1 MLDRIQN
8 IVASGGEQLRHMV
21 GSGGAPIWISIAVAL
36 AVLLLFWGLAG
47 ALGRSWDPARRRL
60 DQIAIGAGAAPSNV
74 GQRIARALR
83 PVERFVLPQG
93 AEREGTQQRL
103 QFAGYRS
110 ASAVSTF
117 YGVKLALSVALL
129 LGWLFAS
136 QFLSNLS
143 GARVIFFAV
152 AASFLGMLLP
162 GMWLDRAVAKRHKLL
177 RDGFPD
183 ALDLLTVCVESGLGL
198 PQALQRVA
206 DELDVSHPELASE
219 IAQVTAQ
226 MRAGVDRESALR
238 GLATRTGLDDVRG
251 LVSLLAQTLRF
262 GTGIAEALRV
272 YSEDFRDRRMQR
284 AEEAAAKIGTK
295 LIFPLVVC
303 LFPSFFVV
311 AIGPALLRIMESL
324 GGK

>member
-1 MLDRIQN
+1 MLEQIRN
-8 IVASGGEQLRHMV
+8 MVASGGEPLL
-21 GSGGAPIWISIAVAL
+21 ISIAVAL

-60 DQIAIGAGAAPSNV
+60 DQIAIGGGAEPAANV

-110 ASAVSTF
+110 SSAVTTF

-136 QFLSNLS
+136 HFLSNLS
-143 GARVIFFAV
+143 GARVVFFAV

-162 GMWLDRAVAKRHKLL
+162 GIWLDRAVAKRHKLL

-311 AIGPALLRIMESL
+311 AIGPAVLRIMESL

>member
-1 MLDRIQN
+1 MVDQLLTMLSAGDPLVIS
-8 IVASGGEQLRHMV
+8 IVA
-21 GSGGAPIWISIAVAL
+21 AL
-36 AVLLLFWGLAG
+36 AVLLFVWGLVSAV
-47 ALGRSWDPARRRL
+47 GRSWDPARRRL
-60 DQIAIGAGAAPSNV
+60 DEIALGAGAAPGANL
-74 GQRIARALR
+74 GQRIASALR
-83 PVERFVLPQG
+83 PVERYVLPQG

-103 QFAGYRS
+103 QFAGYRGT
-110 ASAVSTF
+110 SAVSTF
-117 YGVKLALSVALL
+117 YGVKLALSIGLL
-129 LGWLFAS
+129 LGWLFVAH
-136 QFLSNLS
+136 FLSSLS
-143 GARVIFFAV
+143 TGRVVFFAV
-152 AASFLGMLLP
+152 AATFLGMLLP
-162 GMWLDRAVAKRHKLL
+162 GIWLDRAVAKRHKLL

-206 DELDVSHPELASE
+206 DELDVSHPELAVE
-219 IAQVTAQ
+219 LGQVTAQ
-226 MRAGVDRESALR
+226 MRAGVDRETALR

-272 YSEDFRDRRMQR
+272 YSEDFRDKRMQR

-303 LFPSFFVV
+303 LFPAFFVV
-311 AIGPALLRIMESL
+311 AIGPAVIRMIEAF

>member
-1 MLDRIQN
+1 MLDQLLTRVSTGDPLTISV
-8 IVASGGEQLRHMV
+8 VA
-21 GSGGAPIWISIAVAL
+21 AL
-36 AVLLLFWGLAG
+36 AVLLFVWGLAS
-47 ALGRSWDPARRRL
+47 ALGRSMDPARRRL
-60 DQIAIGAGAAPSNV
+60 DEIALDAGAAPGATL
-74 GQRIARALR
+74 GQRIASALR
-83 PVERFVLPQG
+83 PVERYVLPQG

-103 QFAGYRS
+103 QFAGYRGV
-110 ASAVSTF
+110 SAVSTF
-117 YGVKLALSVALL
+117 YGVKLALSLALL
-129 LGWLFAS
+129 LVWLFAAHFFS
-136 QFLSNLS
+136 SLST
-143 GARVIFFAV
+143 GRIVFFAV
-152 AASFLGMLLP
+152 AVSFLGMLLP
-162 GMWLDRAVAKRHKLL
+162 GILLDRAVAKRHKLL

-206 DELDVSHPELASE
+206 DELEVSHPELAVE
-219 IAQVTAQ
+219 LANVTAQ
-226 MRAGVDRESALR
+226 MRAGVDRETALR

-272 YSEDFRDRRMQR
+272 YSEDFRDKRMQR

-311 AIGPALLRIMESL
+311 AIGPAVLRMIEAF
-324 GGK
+324 GAK

>member
-1 MLDRIQN
+1 MMLSAGDPLVIS
-8 IVASGGEQLRHMV
+8 IVA
-21 GSGGAPIWISIAVAL
+21 AL
-36 AVLLLFWGLAG
+36 AVLLFVWGLVSAV
-47 ALGRSWDPARRRL
+47 GRSWDPARRRL
-60 DQIAIGAGAAPSNV
+60 DEIALGAGAAPGATL
-74 GQRIARALR
+74 GQRIASALR
-83 PVERFVLPQG
+83 PVERYVLPQG

-103 QFAGYRS
+103 QFAGYRGT
-110 ASAVSTF
+110 SAVSTF
-117 YGVKLALSVALL
+117 YGVKLALSIGLL
-129 LGWLFAS
+129 LGWLFVAH
-136 QFLSNLS
+136 FLSSLS
-143 GARVIFFAV
+143 TGRVVFFAV
-152 AASFLGMLLP
+152 AATFLGMLLP
-162 GMWLDRAVAKRHKLL
+162 GIWLDRAVAKRHKLL

-206 DELDVSHPELASE
+206 DELDVSHPELAVE
-219 IAQVTAQ
+219 LGQVTAQ
-226 MRAGVDRESALR
+226 MRAGVDRETALR

-272 YSEDFRDRRMQR
+272 YSEDFRDKRMQR

-303 LFPSFFVV
+303 LFPAFFVV
-311 AIGPALLRIMESL
+311 AIGPAVLRMMEAF

>member
-1 MLDRIQN
+1 MVDQLLTMLSAGDPLVIS
-8 IVASGGEQLRHMV
+8 IVA
-21 GSGGAPIWISIAVAL
+21 AL
-36 AVLLLFWGLAG
+36 AVLLFVWGLVSAV
-47 ALGRSWDPARRRL
+47 GRRWDPARRRL
-60 DQIAIGAGAAPSNV
+60 DEIALGAGAAPGATL
-74 GQRIARALR
+74 GQRIASALR
-83 PVERFVLPQG
+83 PVERYVLPQG

-103 QFAGYRS
+103 QFAGYRG

-117 YGVKLALSVALL
+117 YGVKLALSIGLL
-129 LGWLFAS
+129 LGWLFVAH
-136 QFLSNLS
+136 FLSSLS
-143 GARVIFFAV
+143 TGRVVFFAV
-152 AASFLGMLLP
+152 AATFLGMLLP
-162 GMWLDRAVAKRHKLL
+162 GIWLDRAVAKRHKLL

-206 DELDVSHPELASE
+206 DELDVSHPELAVE
-219 IAQVTAQ
+219 LGQVTAQ
-226 MRAGVDRESALR
+226 MRAGVDRETALR

-272 YSEDFRDRRMQR
+272 YSEDFRDKRMQR

-303 LFPSFFVV
+303 LFPAFFVV
-311 AIGPALLRIMESL
+311 AIGPAVIRMIEAF

>member
-1 MLDRIQN
+1 MLDQVLTRVSAGDPLMISV
-8 IVASGGEQLRHMV
+8 VA
-21 GSGGAPIWISIAVAL
+21 AL
-36 AVLLLFWGLAG
+36 AVLLFVWGLAS
-47 ALGRSWDPARRRL
+47 ALGRSMDPARRRL
-60 DQIAIGAGAAPSNV
+60 DEIALDAGAAPGATL
-74 GQRIARALR
+74 GQRIASALR
-83 PVERFVLPQG
+83 PVERYVLPKG

-103 QFAGYRS
+103 QFAGYRGV
-110 ASAVSTF
+110 SAVSTF
-117 YGVKLALSVALL
+117 YGVKLALSLALL
-129 LGWLFAS
+129 LIWLFLAHFIS
-136 QFLSNLS
+136 SLST
-143 GARVIFFAV
+143 GRVVFFAV
-152 AASFLGMLLP
+152 AVSFLGMLLP
-162 GMWLDRAVAKRHKLL
+162 RIWLDRAVAKRHKLL

-206 DELDVSHPELASE
+206 DELEVSHPELAVE
-219 IAQVTAQ
+219 LANVTAQ
-226 MRAGVDRESALR
+226 MRAGVDRETALR

-272 YSEDFRDRRMQR
+272 YSEDFRDKRMQR

-311 AIGPALLRIMESL
+311 AIGPAVLRMIEAF
-324 GGK
+324 GAK

>member
-1 MLDRIQN
+1 MLNQFWSAIT
-8 IVASGGEQLRHMV
+8 SGGPVVIM
-21 GSGGAPIWISIAVAL
+21 IAAAL
-36 AVLLLFWGLAG
+36 AVLMFFWGLAS
-47 ALGRSWDPARRRL
+47 ALGRSFDPARRRL
-60 DQIAIGAGAAPSNV
+60 DEIAVDSGAQQSAGL
-74 GQRIARALR
+74 GQRIADAMR
-83 PVERFVLPQG
+83 PVERYVLPKE
-93 AEREGTQQRL
+93 AERASTQQQL

-110 ASAVSTF
+110 ASALTTF
-117 YGVKLALSVALL
+117 YGVKLAVSAGML
-129 LGWLFAS
+129 LGWLLVAR
-136 QFLSNLS
+136 FLPHVSS
-143 GARVIFFAV
+143 GRILFISLAACFFG
-152 AASFLGMLLP
+152 LLLP
-162 GMWLDRAVAKRHKLL
+162 GIWLDRSVKKRHKLL

-198 PQALQRVA
+198 TQALQRVA

-226 MRAGVDRESALR
+226 MRAGVDREAALR

-251 LVSLLAQTLRF
+251 LVSLLTQTLRF

-295 LIFPLVVC
+295 LIFPLVLC

-311 AIGPALLRIMESL
+311 AIGPAVIKLVEAFSA
-324 GGK
+324 K

>member
-1 MLDRIQN
+1 MVDQLLTMLSAGDPLVIS
-8 IVASGGEQLRHMV
+8 IVA
-21 GSGGAPIWISIAVAL
+21 AL
-36 AVLLLFWGLAG
+36 AVLLFVWGLAS
-47 ALGRSWDPARRRL
+47 AVARRWDPARRRL
-60 DQIAIGAGAAPSNV
+60 DEIALGAGAAPGATL
-74 GQRIARALR
+74 GQRIASALR
-83 PVERFVLPQG
+83 PVERYVLPQG

-103 QFAGYRS
+103 QFAGYRG

-117 YGVKLALSVALL
+117 YGVKLALSIGLL
-129 LGWLFAS
+129 LGWLFIAH
-136 QFLSNLS
+136 FLSSLS
-143 GARVIFFAV
+143 TGRVVFFAV
-152 AASFLGMLLP
+152 AATFLGMLLP
-162 GMWLDRAVAKRHKLL
+162 GIWLDRAVAKRHKLL

-206 DELDVSHPELASE
+206 DELDVSHPELAVE
-219 IAQVTAQ
+219 LGQVTAQ
-226 MRAGVDRESALR
+226 MRAGVDRETALR

-272 YSEDFRDRRMQR
+272 YSEDFRDKRMQR

-303 LFPSFFVV
+303 LFPAFFVV
-311 AIGPALLRIMESL
+311 AIGPAVIRMIEAF

>member
-1 MLDRIQN
+1 MLDQVLTRVSTGDPLVIS
-8 IVASGGEQLRHMV
+8 IVA
-21 GSGGAPIWISIAVAL
+21 AL
-36 AVLLLFWGLAG
+36 AVLLFVWGLAS

-60 DQIAIGAGAAPSNV
+60 DEIALDAGAAPGATL
-74 GQRIARALR
+74 GQRIASALR
-83 PVERFVLPQG
+83 PVERYVLPQG

-103 QFAGYRS
+103 QFAGYRGV
-110 ASAVSTF
+110 SAVSTF
-117 YGVKLALSVALL
+117 YGVKLALSLALL
-129 LGWLFAS
+129 VVWLVFAH
-136 QFLSNLS
+136 FLSS
-143 GARVIFFAV
+143 WSTGRVVFFAV
-152 AASFLGMLLP
+152 AVSFLGMILP
-162 GMWLDRAVAKRHKLL
+162 GIWLDRAVAKRHKLL

-206 DELDVSHPELASE
+206 DELEVSHPELAVE
-219 IAQVTAQ
+219 LGNVTAQ
-226 MRAGVDRESALR
+226 MRAGVDRETALR

-272 YSEDFRDRRMQR
+272 YSEDFRDKRMQR

-311 AIGPALLRIMESL
+311 AIGPAALRMMEAF
-324 GGK
+324 GAK

>member
-1 MLDRIQN
+1 MLEQFRHT
-8 IVASGGEQLRHMV
+8 VASGGEPLL
-21 GSGGAPIWISIAVAL
+21 ISIAVAL

-47 ALGRSWDPARRRL
+47 ALARSWDPARRRL
-60 DQIAIGAGAAPSNV
+60 DQIAVGGGAAPAANV
-74 GQRIARALR
+74 GQRIARVLR
-83 PVERFVLPQG
+83 PVERYVLPQG

-110 ASAVSTF
+110 LSAVSAF
-117 YGVKLALSVALL
+117 YGVKLALSAALL
-129 LGWLFAS
+129 LGWLVAAH
-136 QFLSNLS
+136 FLSNLS
-143 GARVIFFAV
+143 AARVVFFAV
-152 AASFLGMLLP
+152 ALSFLGMLLP
-162 GMWLDRAVAKRHKLL
+162 GVWLDRAVAKRHKLL

-226 MRAGVDRESALR
+226 MRAGVDRETALR

-311 AIGPALLRIMESL
+311 AIGPAILRIMESL

>member
-1 MLDRIQN
+1 MLEQALTRVFAGDPLFISV
-8 IVASGGEQLRHMV
+8 VA
-21 GSGGAPIWISIAVAL
+21 AL
-36 AVLLLFWGLAG
+36 AILLFFWGLAS
-47 ALGRSWDPARRRL
+47 ALRRSWDPARRRL
-60 DQIAIGAGAAPSNV
+60 DEIALGAGAAPGATL
-74 GQRIARALR
+74 GQRIASTLR
-83 PVERFVLPQG
+83 PVERFVLPKG

-103 QFAGYRS
+103 QFAGYRG

-117 YGVKLALSVALL
+117 YGVKLALSLALL
-129 LGWLFAS
+129 LGWLFLAHFIS
-136 QFLSNLS
+136 SLST
-143 GARVIFFAV
+143 GRVAFFAV
-152 AASFLGMLLP
+152 AVSFLGMLLP
-162 GMWLDRAVAKRHKLL
+162 GIWLDRAVAKRHKLL

-206 DELDVSHPELASE
+206 DELEVSHPELAVE
-219 IAQVTAQ
+219 LGNVTAQ
-226 MRAGVDRESALR
+226 MRAGVDRETALR

-272 YSEDFRDRRMQR
+272 YSEDFRDKRMQR

-311 AIGPALLRIMESL
+311 AIGPAALRMMEAF
-324 GGK
+324 GAK